1 MGNNINIQIDN
12 FKDPQARS
20 HLYRYYSARGFINKG
35 DVVVDSACGYGYG
48 TYLFSQVAKKAIG
61 IDRDAGAIKYA
72 MEHYKLDNNYFM
84 VNNLDQ
90 MENYPL
96 CDVAVCVETFEHLRY
111 PESFA
116 GKMMQSTRKRIFL
129 TCPIVPTKHED
140 STHLND
146 FTENQIMEIFDN
158 DKWGCMNSSLQ
169 GPYLMAAFY
178 RR

>member
-1 MGNNINIQIDN
+1 M
-12 FKDPQARS
+12 
-20 HLYRYYSARGFINKG
+20 
-35 DVVVDSACGYGYG
+35 VVDSASGYGYG
-48 TYLFSQVAKKAIG
+48 TFLFSQVAKKAIG

-96 CDVAVCVETFEHLRY
+96 CDVAISIETFEHLRY

-116 GKMMQSTRKRIFL
+116 GKMMQSTRRLIYL

-146 FTENQIMEIFDN
+146 FTENQVMAIFDN